1 MILVQLLVSTVMVI
15 IINLVLFPGPFFDP
29 TIMLL
34 LLAFSMLFIV
44 LPSAPLSAQ
53 GLDRGLGIVAD
64 MFTLLPPLPI
74 LFLGIFT
81 SY

>member
-15 IINLVLFPGPFFDP
+15 IVKLVLFPGPFFDP

-44 LPSAPLSAQ
+44 LPSALLSAQ
-53 GLDRGLGIVAD
+53 GLDRGFGIVAD

>member
-44 LPSAPLSAQ
+44 LPSALLSAQ